1 MKMEFEL
8 KLLWL
13 AVVAYVIAGVVAIV
27 ALVLGKRADR
37 AVIACLG
44 AALALHGYS
53 IGVRWDRL
61 GHGPYVTMFEI
72 LSSNV
77 WSLSFV
83 YFLAYLRYRPV
94 RPAAAVVM
102 PIIFILMAWL
112 MFSSPG
118 EGHLPPTYK
127 TVWLYVH
134 IILAKIFLGSLLVSV
149 GLGGIVLMRRAGLL
163 VARLSS
169 MPADPRLDDLAYRFM
184 ALALIFDTLMLISGA
199 IWAQDAWGR
208 YWSWDP
214 LETWS
219 FMTWLFL
226 AFALHLRVTFKLTP
240 VTGAAMVMGVF
251 VLAFLTFF
259 GVPFISPAPHKG
271 AV

>member
-1 MKMEFEL
+1 MEFEL
-8 KLLWL
+8 KLLWI
-13 AVVAYVIAGVVAIV
+13 AIAAYVFAGVAAII

-37 AVIACLG
+37 AVIVSLG
-44 AALALHGYS
+44 IALALHGVS

-77 WSLSFV
+77 WSLLFV
-83 YFLAYLRYRPV
+83 YFLAYLRYRPI
-94 RPAAAVVM
+94 RPTAAVVM
-102 PIIFILMAWL
+102 PLMFIMMAWL

-127 TVWLYVH
+127 TVWLFIH

-149 GLGGIVLMRRAGLL
+149 GLGGIVLMRNAGVLL
-163 VARLSS
+163 DRLKS
-169 MPADPRLDDLAYRFM
+169 MPSDLRLDDLAYRFM

-219 FMTWLFL
+219 FLTWLFL
-226 AFALHLRVTFKLTP
+226 GFAIHLRVTFKLAP
-240 VTGAAMVMGVF
+240 VAGAAMVIGVF

-259 GVPFISPAPHKG
+259 GVPFVTAAPHKG